1 MASDPRP
8 STPSR
13 DILDPE
19 DMVLDQEIGDF
30 LAANW
35 SWPFRVDP
43 GDVLDLEC
51 SDLEEGEVPARS
63 SPRATEPSPQP
74 DRPTSPTVD
83 PQPAVVSPPA
93 ASPPLRVR
101 FASSPRR
108 RIQISPPRSLQISP
122 PRSHHRPASPPRSH
136 RCPASPSRHHHRP
149 ASPPRPHRRPA
160 SPSRLPRR
168 PASPPRPHRRPAS
181 PSRPPRRPASPS
193 RHHRRP
199 TSPSR
204 RHHRPASP
212 PRHPR
217 RPASPPHRRCRP
229 VSSSRHSCRPVSSS
243 RHSCRPASPPSR
255 HPGPAALPRPRLVLP
270 TRRLP
275 ERRRRDSPP
284 RRPRLGEAPAG
295 AGAGPARRRPS
306 PIIWEP
312 ARPSGLA
319 RAPVRRTEPEET
331 VTGNALPLSRA
342 VLLRLV
348 AAYNQL
354 TPEQRRNKRWRIM
367 LGGDRYVR
375 LRPSQVL
382 RVVRGRLPELRRRFQ
397 QQGGN
402 RPR

>member
-63 SPRATEPSPQP
+63 SPRSTEPSPQP

-108 RIQISPPRSLQISP
+108 RIQISPPR
-122 PRSHHRPASPPRSH
+122 
-136 RCPASPSRHHHRP
+136 HHH
-149 ASPPRPHRRPA
+149 
-160 SPSRLPRR
+160 R

-193 RHHRRP
+193 RPHRRPASLPRHHRRS